1 MYGKRKALA
10 VLVLILLAACVIACS
25 GCGGATYVD
34 EDGNAQDRFD
44 DGGWRFNTMNVI
56 TDERTG
62 VQYLIVEG
70 FDNEMAVCPLYNADG
85 TLCTE

>member
-1 MYGKRKALA
+1 MSAQGARSVLA
-10 VLVLILLAACVIACS
+10 AAAFILLVA
-25 GCGGATYVD
+25 CGGCSSATYVD
-34 EDGNAQDRFD
+34 ESGNAQDRFD

>member
-1 MYGKRKALA
+1 MSGKRKAIA
-10 VLVLILLAACVIACS
+10 ALIVACVIACS
-25 GCGGATYVD
+25 GCNATYED
-34 EDGNAQDRFD
+34 GDGNARDRFD